1 MYLSNYFILCG
12 GFYPQRKMSKT
23 YKNSL
28 KLLSFIIIL
37 HVIIHYNPHK
47 VKKARQKKNICLNI
61 IHSRKKYL
69 IIKLKEHE
77 RELLK
82 RIPTHKWS
90 CKQM

>member
-1 MYLSNYFILCG
+1 MWRILSSKENVKNIQEFTQVIKLHNYLACYHTLQPTQS
-12 GFYPQRKMSKT
+12 KESKT
-23 YKNSL
+23 
-28 KLLSFIIIL
+28 
-37 HVIIHYNPHK
+37 
-47 VKKARQKKNICLNI
+47 KKNICLNI